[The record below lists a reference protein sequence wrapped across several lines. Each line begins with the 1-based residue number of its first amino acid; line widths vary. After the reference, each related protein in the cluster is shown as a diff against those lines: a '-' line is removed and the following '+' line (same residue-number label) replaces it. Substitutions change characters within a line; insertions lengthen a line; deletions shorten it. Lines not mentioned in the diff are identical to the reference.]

1 MKQPKPKLSI
11 LTIHYDIGGTERF
24 ISLLLPELV
33 NHFEVTLVIFYKYV
47 HYDIPKDVNLIILK
61 PETTKF
67 RSYFFK
73 IQNFTS
79 LYIRYNRFIKTEG
92 IDISFSLLPIPNII
106 NSFIHMNNKSVRTV
120 ISERCYP
127 SVMYKDKKMQ
137 LKLAKLFF
145 PIFYNKIDALFSN
158 SEHINADLKSNF
170 GVKTPMEVIYN
181 PISTDESIRLDDSSF
196 KKSGPPLKLINA
208 GTMYSAKNQKLI
220 LDAMS
225 LLKIGDLDFTILGG
239 GELIKTLRTQ
249 ANSLSLGDNFHQLG
263 RVTDVKARLIEHDCF
278 ILSSDTEGFP
288 NVLLEALSV
297 GLPVISTNCLSGPL
311 EMLNDNKPVN
321 IKDGEFVKAKYGIL
335 VNVNDAL
342 GMSAAIQYYLDH
354 PEERQKYSELAFERA
369 KMYSMPK
376 IYNQVKD
383 LLLNT

>member
-1 MKQPKPKLSI
+1 M
-11 LTIHYDIGGTERF
+11 T
-24 ISLLLPELV
+24 
-33 NHFEVTLVIFYKYV
+33 
-47 HYDIPKDVNLIILK
+47 
-61 PETTKF
+61 
-67 RSYFFK
+67 
-73 IQNFTS
+73 
-79 LYIRYNRFIKTEG
+79 
-92 IDISFSLLPIPNII
+92 
-106 NSFIHMNNKSVRTV
+106 NKSVRTV